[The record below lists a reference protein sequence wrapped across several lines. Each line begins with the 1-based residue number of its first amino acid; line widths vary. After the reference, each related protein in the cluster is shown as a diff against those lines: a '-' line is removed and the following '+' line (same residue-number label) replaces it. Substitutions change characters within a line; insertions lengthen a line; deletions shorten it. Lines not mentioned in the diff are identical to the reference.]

1 MIIIIHRLIESKK
14 QGGINGKHMDL
25 SGKGKQI
32 LWVDWRWGHRKEK
45 IKLGKGGEMELRKGM
60 WREIA
65 RIERN

>member
-1 MIIIIHRLIESKK
+1 
-14 QGGINGKHMDL
+14 MDL